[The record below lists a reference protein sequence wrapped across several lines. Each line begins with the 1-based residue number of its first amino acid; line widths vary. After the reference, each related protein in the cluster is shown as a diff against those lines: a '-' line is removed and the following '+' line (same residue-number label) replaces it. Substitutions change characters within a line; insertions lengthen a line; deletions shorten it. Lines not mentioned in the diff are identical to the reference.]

1 MKNLLVAFVALAA
14 GMAAVPA
21 QSADNGIFLGGSVG
35 AAGVKADD
43 SFDGSNFDYDAGSTG
58 YKLIAGWRFLD
69 WLAVEAD
76 YVDLGSGDDKVQ
88 GIELETDING
98 VSLSALGFLPLGPV
112 DLMARV
118 GAIDWSADLRAPGF
132 GSISDDGTDFT
143 WGVGAQFRVS
153 SLAIRAEYEQF
164 DIADANTVD
173 MISLGVTWTF
183 L

>member
-1 MKNLLVAFVALAA
+1 MKNLFVAFAALAA

-98 VSLSALGFLPLGPV
+98 VSLSGFLPLGPV